1 MDISQIVNGIFLQ
14 NFNYQKKKGRKFKQE
29 TKEFQTKIVVNVS
42 PVKFLVRM

>member
-1 MDISQIVNGIFLQ
+1 MGISQIGNCIFLQ

-42 PVKFLVRM
+42 PVKSRVTM